1 MWGPGWPQHS
11 ASDTVK
17 RPPSGWP
24 SPATAA
30 ASWLRLPLGKCLASH
45 RLRIMAVGLG
55 LEAKKLR
62 WLWREGEGRSPLVA
76 WPHPRLLPPAPQ
88 PTPLPTTLDALAAGG
103 WATGP
108 TECPVHPTH
117 PTPLGW
123 TAGGLCNPP
132 CPSPMHLSRWSFWA
146 RVRQSAPRLQG
157 GSRLVM
163 IFCRMR
169 KGILKALG
177 PTRAGTPPSLSRA
190 SSSVNLVSWGGGG
203 VKMTVRTFPGPSPLQ
218 PPGGA
223 PKPP

>member
-1 MWGPGWPQHS
+1 M
-11 ASDTVK
+11 K
-17 RPPSGWP
+17 RPASGWP

-30 ASWLRLPLGKCLASH
+30 ASWLRLPLGKCRASH

-62 WLWREGEGRSPLVA
+62 WLWRGWGGGTGASQRPVLPQAVPSCPSA
-76 WPHPRLLPPAPQ
+76 HPRAGPPLDQVHRPPWVLVDGVQGPQ
-88 PTPLPTTLDALAAGG
+88 SFLSTPPILSHQD
-103 WATGP
+103 
-108 TECPVHPTH
+108 
-117 PTPLGW
+117 
-123 TAGGLCNPP
+123 GLQVAFVAPP
-132 CPSPMHLSRWSFWA
+132 CPSPTHLSRWSFCA

-190 SSSVNLVSWGGGG
+190 SSSANLVS
-203 VKMTVRTFPGPSPLQ
+203 
-218 PPGGA
+218 
-223 PKPP
+223 